1 MEFQYLEAASD
12 ASGSEGS
19 DGEAGSPRSGGGGE
33 SGDGASAPDA
43 PAASAVS
50 GAAGA
55 LRGWRAWGGGALS
68 ALSSLQLDSV
78 QRLASE
84 ALATVRRDVGEF
96 SEALTADAAELA
108 AASAGAVDEALPE
121 LRATA
126 VGLQEKLEV
135 VGGGI
140 ETAGATL
147 LANIAQARAP
157 AAPRR
162 RRARAA
168 AAAAPHRAACTPAC
182 SPCSAG
188 RAQALV
194 CVR

>member
-1 MEFQYLEAASD
+1 MQALKPLTNELANELGCRLCAMHVCLLQVYCNYGRSHMYIGADVLLMIILLLVYAQNG
-12 ASGSEGS
+12 GS
-19 DGEAGSPRSGGGGE
+19 
-33 SGDGASAPDA
+33 SA
-43 PAASAVS
+43 
-50 GAAGA
+50 
-55 LRGWRAWGGGALS
+55 
-68 ALSSLQLDSV
+68 
-78 QRLASE
+78 RLASE

-126 VGLQEKLEV
+126 AGLQEKLEV

-188 RAQALV
+188 RAQAPHV
-194 CVR
+194 AA

>member
-1 MEFQYLEAASD
+1 MEFQYLEAATD
-12 ASGSEGS
+12 TSGSEGS
-19 DGEAGSPRSGGGGE
+19 DGEGGSPRRGGGGE
-33 SGDGASAPDA
+33 SGDGASAPEA

-68 ALSSLQLDSV
+68 ALSNLQLDSV
-78 QRLASE
+78 QRLAAE

-126 VGLQEKLEV
+126 AGLQEKLEV

-157 AAPRR
+157 AAPHR
-162 RRARAA
+162 RRACATVTAAPRRAA
-168 AAAAPHRAACTPAC
+168 LLRMCPRAAP
-182 SPCSAG
+182 G
-188 RAQALV
+188 RARALL